1 MKRLS
6 NISPFILLLLPVFIM
21 MLFTFGTTDSSK
33 DSNGQVV
40 LKTNNSSSLV
50 KVSNNLTK

>member
-21 MLFTFGTTDSSK
+21 MLFTFGSADSSK
-33 DSNGQVV
+33 GSNDQVV

-50 KVSNNLTK
+50 KVNNNLTK